1 MSWGL
6 KQIKYKMRLTI
17 THYFFPFLGKI
28 LKGGKLK
35 NNILICFFLLSIT
48 SIFANNSFDK
58 SHLSLNSLAERGA
71 LTSFTFDCSAP
82 TITGA
87 FYSSGFTQTGSIT
100 LKISN
105 VVSGVSSI
113 VVSNSNGFSGGIAS
127 TTLSATQTSIQIPI
141 SFNGLSPVGTYNLT
155 VSSPNATNN
164 CSVSIIVSACSSY
177 KPIINTNVP
186 STLCTGDSITIT
198 AATGIR
204 YRWST
209 GETTASIMKKQA
221 GTYTVTVTSN
231 GCTGSNSQSISYHS
245 NCETGLCTGVLS
257 PDSYNI
263 TFGVGSRTNL
273 ANAVAGATTTHVYSP
288 SGIIIDGQYAVAN
301 NATEAGGWAANTS
314 DHSGNGAMGRLMVV
328 NADNTPKE
336 CFRLPVSG
344 LCSNLKYQFSVWI
357 KSISNKPEKPNV
369 TLEIRDV
376 ATDSLLAIK
385 GTSDV
390 PYGDWIQ
397 YGFTFYTPLNP
408 NLYVVLR
415 NNTKGGLNGNDL
427 AIDDIQFAYCG
438 PPVNSV
444 MLGGSFDATTGE
456 GSVCKGKIV
465 TLKSDVTTGYL
476 RVPVYQWQESLD
488 NGSTWRNIS
497 GATSLIYA
505 FLSDSTFNGR
515 KFKLLVAEVGKIT
528 TPSCRVESNTIIFK
542 FPTGIGNI
550 NVSGSTVLCI
560 GDSVVLTATNG
571 TIYNWNTGEKT
582 ASITKSIAGTYTVT
596 ITDAAGCISTATKTV
611 TVNPKP
617 TAIITTA
624 GEGNVNSG
632 GFATLTASGGSTYA
646 WSKGDKTAA
655 ISVNVVGTY
664 TVTVT
669 NSNGCTDIATKTIGP
684 NNAPKA
690 TNSTQNVIGNSV
702 FSGSVVSNASDI
714 DGNLNPNGF
723 SVVNNP
729 LHGSINMNPNG
740 SYTYTPTAN
749 FSGVDSVH
757 FRVCDLGGLCATA
770 TIIFTVSI
778 EPNQPPTL
786 TNATPSVQED
796 IPLTGSVA
804 SNASDADNNLNP
816 NGFGVTDSPKN
827 GTIVMNPNGTFTYT
841 PKPNFNGIDS
851 VHYKAC
857 DLTGAC
863 TTATMI
869 FTVNPV
875 NDPPVL
881 TNATPSVQE
890 DIPLSGNVA
899 PNASDV
905 DPNLDNNSFALTDTP
920 LHGTITMNPNGA
932 YTYTPKLNFNG
943 IDSVHFKVCDL
954 SGACD
959 TATLIFT
966 VLPINDAPTL
976 TNATPSLQEDTPL
989 TASVVANANDVD
1001 GNLNPN
1007 SFVVL
1012 DNPING
1018 TIIMNPNGTYTYTP
1032 NPNFNGKDSVHY
1044 GVCDLAGVCASATI
1058 ILTINAVNDAPTL
1071 SNMSPSGQ
1079 EDTPVTGN
1087 VAPNAADADGNLNP
1101 NSFGVT
1107 DSPKNGTII
1116 MNPNGT
1122 FVYTPKPNF
1131 TGVDSVHYKVCDSTN
1146 LCTTSTLIFNI
1157 SPVNDAPNL
1166 TNSTPTLQED
1176 LPLTASVLLNAFDVD
1191 GNLNPNS
1198 FGVTDSPLHGT
1209 ISMNT
1214 NGTYVYT
1221 PKPNFNGVD
1230 SVHYRVCDL
1239 SGACSSA
1246 TIIFTILPVNDAPAL
1261 LNATFASDEDVPFT
1275 ASVLPNASDIDGN
1288 LNPNSFAVLN
1298 SPLHGTIIM
1307 NPNGTFT
1314 YKPNLNFSGQDSV
1327 RYQVCDMVG
1336 VCTTASIVF
1345 SISSVNDAPTLSNAT
1360 PSVNEDAVLTGSVA
1374 LNAKD
1379 VDDNLDP
1386 NSFAV
1391 IDNPQN
1397 GTIIMQPNGKYIYTP
1412 KPNFNGI
1419 DSVHYRVCDSTK
1431 ACTSATIIINV
1442 NPVNDAPTLSNA
1454 TPSVQEDVP
1463 LTGSVLPNS
1472 FDIDGNLNPNSF
1484 ILTDN
1489 PKNGTMTMSPN
1500 GTYTYTPKPNFNGVD
1515 SVHYQVCDFSG
1526 LCTQATIIFTVNP
1539 VNDAPTLSNATP
1551 SVNED
1556 SSYNGYVGTNAKD
1569 VDGNLN
1575 PNSFVLI
1582 DNPANGTIQ
1591 MSPNGTYI
1599 YTPRPNFNG
1608 IDSVHYQVCDSSG
1621 ACATATIIIT
1631 VKHVNHAPKIIITA
1645 PIVMED
1651 TPITFCGIIN
1661 DNDLGDVF
1669 NIRLCNL
1676 PKGLINPSINN
1687 NQLCIEYT
1695 PYKDFNGLD
1704 TICLLVCD
1712 RGGLCDTV
1720 KMPINVIAI
1729 NDAPVLVVN
1738 PITVPADS
1746 TIIQCFL
1753 INDADANDFHMAS
1766 FCDNPKGIATIKVE
1780 NGNVCITYKTIFP
1793 NFENDALCVIVC
1805 DKAGACSQSYIP
1817 ITITLCDDKTPPIIN
1832 CPTNI
1837 EVSSAGTI
1845 LSDPSKF
1852 ILQNSLADNCNGVQM
1867 GFNMPKAKDDCSIPI
1882 VQQIEGLSSGSIF
1895 LKGLNVITFEALDN
1909 SGKKSAC
1916 RVEINVTPV
1925 QLLAVDNVAACINET
1940 INISAKAITDAVYS
1954 WKGPDNFTAN
1964 SSTITLPIY
1973 SINQKGQYIVS
1984 ATFSNRCVIKDT
1996 VTVSVNNA
2004 PKILNDSFVVAF
2016 DGTLIENVLKN
2027 DILLNNVN
2035 FTIKIKDN
2043 PLNGTVTLKN
2053 DGAITYHPTT
2063 GYKGTDNFS
2072 YEVCTDLCPNTCQR
2086 ATVILNVVEAF
2097 KQTFKSNE
2105 VITPNGDGYNDALII
2120 EDFDAADPH
2129 NKSTISIY
2137 SQWGELVFKAA
2148 PYMNNWTGTFE
2159 KLPLPSG
2166 TYYFIFIANL
2176 KAEPLKSF
2184 ITILR

>member
-1 MSWGL
+1 
-6 KQIKYKMRLTI
+6 MRLTI
-17 THYFFPFLGKI
+17 THYFAYLSGKMS
-28 LKGGKLK
+28 LRGTKQLRGGKHK
-35 NNILICFFLLSIT
+35 NIMSICFFLLSAT
-48 SIFANNSFDK
+48 SLFATNSFDK
-58 SHLSLNSLAERGA
+58 SNLSLDSLAAKKA
-71 LTSFTFDCSAP
+71 LTNFTFDCTSP

-87 FYSSGFTQTGSIT
+87 FYLSGVTQTGFIT
-100 LKISN
+100 IKIGS
-105 VVSGVSSI
+105 VTSGTTSI
-113 VVSNSNGFSGGIAS
+113 VVTTTNGFSGGIAT
-127 TTLSATQTSIQIPI
+127 TTLSANQTSIQIPI
-141 SFNGLSPVGTYNLT
+141 SFNGLTPVGTYNLT

-164 CSVSIIVSACSSY
+164 CSVQVTVSPCSAY
-177 KPIINTNVP
+177 KPVINTNVP
-186 STLCTGDSITIT
+186 SILCIGDSIILT
-198 AATGIR
+198 ASSGIK
-204 YRWST
+204 YTWST
-209 GETTASIMKKQA
+209 GETTASIIKKQA

-231 GCTGSNSQSISYHS
+231 GCTGSNNQSISYNS
-245 NCETGLCTGVLS
+245 NCETGLCTGILS
-257 PDSYNI
+257 PNAYNI

-273 ANAVAGATTTHVYSP
+273 ASAVAGATTTHVYSP
-288 SGIIIDGQYAVAN
+288 SGIIVDGQYAVTN
-301 NATEAGGWAANTS
+301 NATEAGGWAANTI
-314 DHSGNGAMGRLMVV
+314 DHSGNGATGRLMVV

-390 PYGDWIQ
+390 PYGDWVQ

-438 PPVNSV
+438 PPVVSI
-444 MLGGSFDATTGE
+444 MQGGSFDATTGE
-456 GSVCKGKIV
+456 GSACKGKIV
-465 TLKSDVTTGYL
+465 TLKSDVATGYI
-476 RVPVYQWQESLD
+476 RVPVYQWQESID

-497 GATSLIYA
+497 GATTLNYTFI
-505 FLSDSTFNGR
+505 SDSTFNGR
-515 KFKLLVAEVGKIT
+515 KFKLLVAEIGKIT
-528 TPSCRVESNTIIFK
+528 TPSCRVESNTMIFK

-560 GDSVVLTATNG
+560 GDSVTLTATNG
-571 TIYNWNTGEKT
+571 NIYNWNTGENT
-582 ASITKSIAGTYTVT
+582 ASVTKSTTGIYTVT

-617 TAIITTA
+617 TATITTT

-632 GFATLTASGGSTYA
+632 GFAVLTASGGSTYA
-646 WSKGDKTAA
+646 WNRGDKTAA
-655 ISVNVVGTY
+655 ISVNIAGTY

-669 NSNGCTDIATKTIGP
+669 NSNGCTAVATKTIGP

-690 TNSTQNVIGNSV
+690 TNSTANVIGNSV

-723 SVVNNP
+723 STTDNP
-729 LHGSINMNPNG
+729 LRGTIKMNANG
-740 SYTYTPTAN
+740 SYTYTPTPN
-749 FSGVDSVH
+749 FSGIDSVH
-757 FRVCDLGGLCATA
+757 FKACDLGGLCATA
-770 TIIFTVSI
+770 TIIFTVTI
-778 EPNQPPTL
+778 APNQPPIL

-796 IPLTGSVA
+796 IPLSGSVA

-863 TTATMI
+863 TSATII

-881 TNATPSVQE
+881 TNSTPSVQE
-890 DIPLSGNVA
+890 DIPLSGNVV

-905 DPNLDNNSFALTDTP
+905 DSNLDNNSFALTDTP
-920 LHGTITMNPNGA
+920 LHGTISMSPSGA

-966 VLPINDAPTL
+966 VTPINDAPTL
-976 TNATPSLQEDTPL
+976 TNATPSVQEDIPL
-989 TASVVANANDVD
+989 NASVVTNANDVD

-1018 TIIMNPNGTYTYTP
+1018 TLVMNLNGSYVYTP

-1044 GVCDLAGVCASATI
+1044 RVCDLAGACASATI

-1071 SNMSPSGQ
+1071 RNMSSSSQ
-1079 EDTPVTGN
+1079 EDAPITGN

-1101 NSFGVT
+1101 NSFAAT
-1107 DSPKNGTII
+1107 DLPKNGTIV

-1122 FVYTPKPNF
+1122 FIYTPKPNF

-1157 SPVNDAPNL
+1157 SPVNDAPIL
-1166 TNSTPTLQED
+1166 TNSTPNLQED
-1176 LPLTASVLLNAFDVD
+1176 APLTASVLPNASDSD

-1198 FGVTDSPLHGT
+1198 FGLTDSPLHGT
-1209 ISMNT
+1209 IIMNP
-1214 NGTYVYT
+1214 NGTYTYT

-1230 SVHYRVCDL
+1230 SVHFKVCDL
-1239 SGACSSA
+1239 SGACSVA
-1246 TIIFTILPVNDAPAL
+1246 TIIFNVTPVNDAPTL
-1261 LNATFASDEDVPFT
+1261 LNGTFALDEDLPF
-1275 ASVLPNASDIDGN
+1275 SSNVLPNASDIDGN

-1298 SPLHGTIIM
+1298 NPLHGTIVM
-1307 NPNGTFT
+1307 NPNGTFIYT
-1314 YKPNLNFSGQDSV
+1314 PTLNFSGQDSV
-1327 RYQVCDMVG
+1327 RYQVCDMMA
-1336 VCTTASIVF
+1336 VCTTSTIVF
-1345 SISSVNDAPTLSNAT
+1345 NISSINDAPTLSNAT
-1360 PSVNEDAVLTGSVA
+1360 PSVNEDAVLTGNVA
-1374 LNAKD
+1374 PNAKD
-1379 VDDNLDP
+1379 IDGNLNP

-1397 GTIIMQPNGKYIYTP
+1397 GAITMNPNGTYTYTP

-1489 PKNGTMTMSPN
+1489 PKNGVMTMGSN
-1500 GTYTYTPKPNFNGVD
+1500 GTYTYTPKPNFNGTD
-1515 SVHYQVCDFSG
+1515 SVHYQVCDFGG
-1526 LCTQATIIFTVNP
+1526 LCTTATIIFTVNP
-1539 VNDAPTLSNATP
+1539 VNDAPTLTNATP

-1556 SSYNGYVGTNAKD
+1556 SSYNGYVGSNASD

-1608 IDSVHYQVCDSSG
+1608 IDSVHYQVCDLSG
-1621 ACATATIIIT
+1621 SCMTATIIIT
-1631 VKHVNHAPKIIITA
+1631 VKPVNDAPKVSITA
-1645 PIVMED
+1645 PLIMED
-1651 TPITFCGIIN
+1651 TPVTFCGIIN

-1676 PKGLINPSINN
+1676 PKGLINPSINS
-1687 NQLCIEYT
+1687 NQLCIDYT
-1695 PYKDFNGLD
+1695 PFKDFNGLD

-1729 NDAPVLVVN
+1729 NDAPALVVN

-1746 TIIQCFL
+1746 AIIQCFL
-1753 INDADANDFHMAS
+1753 INDADANDFHTAS

-1793 NFENDALCVIVC
+1793 NFYNDALCVIVC
-1805 DKAGACSQSYIP
+1805 DKAGACSQAYIP
-1817 ITITLCDDKTPPIIN
+1817 ISITLCEDKTPPIIT
-1832 CPTNI
+1832 CPANI
-1837 EVSSAGTI
+1837 EVSSLGTI

-1852 ILQNSLADNCNGVQM
+1852 ILQSSLADNCTGIQL
-1867 GFNMPKAKDDCSIPI
+1867 GFNLPKAKDDCGIPT
-1882 VQQIEGLSSGSIF
+1882 VQQTEGLTSGSVF
-1895 LKGLNVITFEALDN
+1895 PKGVNALTLEAIDY
-1909 SGKKSAC
+1909 SGKKSVC
-1916 RVEINVTPV
+1916 KFEINVSHV
-1925 QLLAVDNVAACINET
+1925 QLLAVDNVAACVNET
-1940 INISAKAITDAVYS
+1940 INVQGKAISDVVYA

-1964 SSTITLPIY
+1964 SSAITLPII
-1973 SINQKGQYIVS
+1973 STNQKGQYILT
-1984 ATFSNRCVIKDT
+1984 ATFNNKCVIKDT

-2004 PKILNDSFVVAF
+2004 PKILNDSFVVPF
-2016 DGTLIENVLKN
+2016 DGTLLENVLKN

-2043 PLNGTVTLKN
+2043 PVNGILTLKN
-2053 DGAITYHPTT
+2053 DGAITYTPTT

-2072 YEVCTDLCPNTCQR
+2072 YEVCTDLCPNTCQK

-2097 KQTFKSNE
+2097 QQVFTSNE
-2105 VITPNGDGYNDALII
+2105 VITPNGDGLNDALII
-2120 EDFDAADPH
+2120 EDFDAASPQ
-2129 NKSTISIY
+2129 NKSTIAIY

-2148 PYMNNWTGTFE
+2148 PYMNNWTGTFD
-2159 KLPLPSG
+2159 KSPLPDG
-2166 TYYFIFIANL
+2166 TYYFIFQANS